1 MFAYRPQAFLHLN
14 AMGAAKSRGLAAG
27 THRAHSE
34 ERRHRDAPGQ
44 GWRRAGPEQRELS
57 SHAAL
62 RPTARRCWTLLC
74 CIQGVPSLGTW
85 LTVMA
90 GKGTVGRS
98 GLRSRLASPVS
109 SSASSLR
116 TGRQSLCPSLPP
128 CLMVTPGASWTVPS
142 KEPSTGDWELLG
154 CWAPRMGG
162 RSRGA
167 PIAAGPRGEHEP
179 PSPMFCP
186 EGPRDSRRCRRG
198 RGCRLVSVP
207 GSNTSTWGWI
217 QRMGGSS

>member
-1 MFAYRPQAFLHLN
+1 MLWGLPKAGGWQPAPTVPIVRSGGTVMPQDKD
-14 AMGAAKSRGLAAG
+14 GAGLAPSRG
-27 THRAHSE
+27 
-34 ERRHRDAPGQ
+34 
-44 GWRRAGPEQRELS
+44 S
-57 SHAAL
+57 SH
-62 RPTARRCWTLLC
+62 PTPHSDPQPGGVGLY

-85 LTVMA
+85 LTVTA